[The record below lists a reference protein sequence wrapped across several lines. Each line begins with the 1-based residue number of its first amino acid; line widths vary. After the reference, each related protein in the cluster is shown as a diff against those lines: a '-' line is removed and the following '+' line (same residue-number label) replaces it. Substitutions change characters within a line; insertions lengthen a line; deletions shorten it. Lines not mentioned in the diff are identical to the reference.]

1 MAWKI
6 KIVKNKKIK
15 EKKEKKIVEKPFNN
29 GTMTSSAFFSFLRSA
44 LRAKSRFW
52 LPVQECKKR
61 NRRINQ
67 SSNRRLK
74 FEYQCNQCKNW
85 FPEKEVKCDHIIPAG
100 SLNSF
105 EDLPEFCRRLFCE
118 VEGLQLLCDVDHDAK
133 TLIERKQLKEARN
146 NVN

>member
-29 GTMTSSAFFSFLRSA
+29 GTMTTSAFFSFLRAA

-52 LPVQECKKR
+52 IPAQECRKAA
-61 NRRINQ
+61 RRPNQ
-67 SSNRRLK
+67 SSNKRLK
-74 FEYQCNQCKNW
+74 WEVKCNECKNW
-85 FPEKEVKCDHIIPAG
+85 FPEKEVTADHIVGAG

-118 VEGLQLLCDVDHDAK
+118 IEGYQMLCDTCHNIK
-133 TLIERKQLKEARN
+133 SQEERKQLKEARN
-146 NVN
+146 NV